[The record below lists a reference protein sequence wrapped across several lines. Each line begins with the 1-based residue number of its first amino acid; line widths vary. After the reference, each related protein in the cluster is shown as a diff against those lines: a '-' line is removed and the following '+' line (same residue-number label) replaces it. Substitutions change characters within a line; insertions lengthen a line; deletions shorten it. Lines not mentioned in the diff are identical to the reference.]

1 MAETIKKYVDQA
13 ALEHLIEKLGV
24 REDTKDAAVLKG
36 AKAYADNLSDNYD
49 PAGKAAE
56 LVKALEDGQ
65 VTTNKNDIAKLNGGV
80 DVEGSVK
87 KQISDMATTLRQ
99 EITASEY
106 DDTALTGRVSA
117 NEKAIE
123 TLNGTGVGSVS
134 KTVAD
139 AIAAIVAEAPESFD
153 TLKEIADWID
163 GHEQDATGMNS
174 SIKANKAAIDALVAL
189 VGQLPEGESSK
200 TIIEYIDKKVGS
212 VDFSDAIATAKQQA
226 IEAAATDATTKA
238 GQALTDAKAYADSL
252 APNYATSAQGA
263 KADSAVQKT
272 DVETGTANGTIAVQ
286 GEDVAVKGL
295 GNAAFTSASDYE
307 KAGSVATLENGQVAT
322 NKADI
327 AANAAEIVTAKARI
341 QALED
346 VKFVAI
352 TNDEIDGYFTTTVE

>member
-36 AKAYADNLSDNYD
+36 AKTYADGLADNYD

-65 VTTNKNDIAKLNGGV
+65 VTTNKNDIARLDGGV
-80 DVEGSVK
+80 DVDGSIK
-87 KQISDMATTLRQ
+87 KQISDMATTLRG

-106 DDTALTGRVSA
+106 DDTALTSRVAA

-123 TLNGTGVGSVS
+123 TLNGTGEGSVN

-139 AIAAIVAEAPESFD
+139 AIATIVAEAPESFD
-153 TLKEIADWID
+153 TLKEIADWIS

-174 SIKANKAAIDALVAL
+174 SIKANKQAIETLTAL
-189 VGQLPEGESSK
+189 VGQLPEGEASK
-200 TIIEYIDKKVGS
+200 TIVEYIDKKVAS
-212 VDFSDAIATAKQQA
+212 VDFSEAINTAKEQAIA
-226 IEAAATDATTKA
+226 EAATDATTKA

-252 APNYATSAQGA
+252 APNYATAVQGT
-263 KADSAVQKT
+263 KADTALQKA
-272 DVETGTANGTIAVQ
+272 DIETGEANGTISVK

-295 GNAAFTSASDYE
+295 GNAAYTSVSDYE
-307 KAGSVATLENGQVAT
+307 KAGAVAALENGQVAT

-327 AANAAEIVTAKARI
+327 AKNAADIAASNVRI

-352 TNDEIDGYFTTTVE
+352 TNDEIDAYFTVAE